1 MINIAI
7 DGPSGAGKSTIAK
20 SIAARKKITYLDTG
34 AMYRAVGLKVYLTN
48 SDMYDENQLSNIL
61 DNLDLDIKYVNGE
74 QKVFLDGKDVSKDI
88 REHHIS
94 KLASDVSAIP
104 ACRLKLVDLQR
115 RIAEKSDCVLDGRD
129 IGTYV
134 LPDANVKIFLTASPE
149 VRATRRYK
157 ELLAK
162 AFKVEPM
169 AMYKAE
175 LRENK
180 FLRGFLDS
188 INAIPVH
195 RGEGDLNAIKTAL
208 TGLKNGKSLLIAP
221 EATRNKNYDGSLL
234 PFKVG
239 AVSLSIKTKTPIR
252 PIYIYHPR
260 NKKGKI
266 KGRTLIFVGEIL
278 DLSQFYGQQQTK
290 ELLSQANERLF
301 EEFCK
306 LKESC
311 QKYLADKKA
320 KKSKR

>member
-157 ELLAK
+157 ELLSKGQKFEYDKVLSDINERDKNDSSRAFAPLKK
-162 AFKVEPM
+162 ADDAVEI
-169 AMYKAE
+169 
-175 LRENK
+175 
-180 FLRGFLDS
+180 DS
-188 INAIPVH
+188 SDMTIEQV
-195 RGEGDLNAIKTAL
+195 
-208 TGLKNGKSLLIAP
+208 IAVI
-221 EATRNKNYDGSLL
+221 D
-234 PFKVG
+234 
-239 AVSLSIKTKTPIR
+239 
-252 PIYIYHPR
+252 
-260 NKKGKI
+260 
-266 KGRTLIFVGEIL
+266 EIL
-278 DLSQFYGQQQTK
+278 SQKGVF
-290 ELLSQANERLF
+290 
-301 EEFCK
+301 
-306 LKESC
+306 
-311 QKYLADKKA
+311 
-320 KKSKR
+320 

>member
-162 AFKVEPM
+162 GQKVEYDKVLSDINERDKNDSSRAFAPLK
-169 AMYKAE
+169 KADDAVDI
-175 LRENK
+175 
-180 FLRGFLDS
+180 DS
-188 INAIPVH
+188 SDMTIEQV
-195 RGEGDLNAIKTAL
+195 
-208 TGLKNGKSLLIAP
+208 IAVI
-221 EATRNKNYDGSLL
+221 D
-234 PFKVG
+234 
-239 AVSLSIKTKTPIR
+239 
-252 PIYIYHPR
+252 
-260 NKKGKI
+260 
-266 KGRTLIFVGEIL
+266 EIL
-278 DLSQFYGQQQTK
+278 SQKGVF
-290 ELLSQANERLF
+290 
-301 EEFCK
+301 
-306 LKESC
+306 
-311 QKYLADKKA
+311 
-320 KKSKR
+320 

>member
-34 AMYRAVGLKVYLTN
+34 AMYRAVGLKVYMTN

-162 AFKVEPM
+162 GQKVEYDKVLSDINERDKNDSSRAFAPLK
-169 AMYKAE
+169 KADDAVE
-175 LRENK
+175 I
-180 FLRGFLDS
+180 DS
-188 INAIPVH
+188 SDMTIEQV
-195 RGEGDLNAIKTAL
+195 
-208 TGLKNGKSLLIAP
+208 IAVI
-221 EATRNKNYDGSLL
+221 D
-234 PFKVG
+234 
-239 AVSLSIKTKTPIR
+239 
-252 PIYIYHPR
+252 
-260 NKKGKI
+260 
-266 KGRTLIFVGEIL
+266 EIL
-278 DLSQFYGQQQTK
+278 SQKGVF
-290 ELLSQANERLF
+290 
-301 EEFCK
+301 
-306 LKESC
+306 
-311 QKYLADKKA
+311 
-320 KKSKR
+320 

>member
-162 AFKVEPM
+162 GQKVEYDKVLSDINERDKNDSSRAFAPLK
-169 AMYKAE
+169 KAD
-175 LRENK
+175 
-180 FLRGFLDS
+180 DS
-188 INAIPVH
+188 VEIDSSDMTIEQV
-195 RGEGDLNAIKTAL
+195 
-208 TGLKNGKSLLIAP
+208 IAVI
-221 EATRNKNYDGSLL
+221 D
-234 PFKVG
+234 
-239 AVSLSIKTKTPIR
+239 
-252 PIYIYHPR
+252 
-260 NKKGKI
+260 
-266 KGRTLIFVGEIL
+266 EIL
-278 DLSQFYGQQQTK
+278 SQKGVF
-290 ELLSQANERLF
+290 
-301 EEFCK
+301 
-306 LKESC
+306 
-311 QKYLADKKA
+311 
-320 KKSKR
+320 

>member
-48 SDMYDENQLSNIL
+48 SDMYDENQLSHIL

-104 ACRLKLVDLQR
+104 ACRLKLVELQR

-157 ELLAK
+157 ELLSK
-162 AFKVEPM
+162 GQKVEYDKVLSDINERDKNDSSRAFAPLK
-169 AMYKAE
+169 KADDAVE
-175 LRENK
+175 I
-180 FLRGFLDS
+180 DS
-188 INAIPVH
+188 SDMTIEQV
-195 RGEGDLNAIKTAL
+195 
-208 TGLKNGKSLLIAP
+208 IAVI
-221 EATRNKNYDGSLL
+221 D
-234 PFKVG
+234 
-239 AVSLSIKTKTPIR
+239 
-252 PIYIYHPR
+252 
-260 NKKGKI
+260 
-266 KGRTLIFVGEIL
+266 EIL
-278 DLSQFYGQQQTK
+278 SQKGVF
-290 ELLSQANERLF
+290 
-301 EEFCK
+301 
-306 LKESC
+306 
-311 QKYLADKKA
+311 
-320 KKSKR
+320 

>member
-149 VRATRRYK
+149 VRSTRRYK

-162 AFKVEPM
+162 GQKVEYDKVLSDINERDKNDSSRAFAPLK
-169 AMYKAE
+169 KADDAVE
-175 LRENK
+175 I
-180 FLRGFLDS
+180 DS
-188 INAIPVH
+188 SDMTIEQV
-195 RGEGDLNAIKTAL
+195 
-208 TGLKNGKSLLIAP
+208 IAVI
-221 EATRNKNYDGSLL
+221 D
-234 PFKVG
+234 
-239 AVSLSIKTKTPIR
+239 
-252 PIYIYHPR
+252 
-260 NKKGKI
+260 
-266 KGRTLIFVGEIL
+266 EIL
-278 DLSQFYGQQQTK
+278 SQKGVF
-290 ELLSQANERLF
+290 
-301 EEFCK
+301 
-306 LKESC
+306 
-311 QKYLADKKA
+311 
-320 KKSKR
+320 

>member
-48 SDMYDENQLSNIL
+48 SDMYDENQLSHIL

-74 QKVFLDGKDVSKDI
+74 QKVFLDGKDVSTDI
-88 REHHIS
+88 RAHHIS

-162 AFKVEPM
+162 GQKVEYDKVLSDINERDKNDSSRAFAPLK
-169 AMYKAE
+169 KADDAVE
-175 LRENK
+175 I
-180 FLRGFLDS
+180 DS
-188 INAIPVH
+188 SDMTIEQV
-195 RGEGDLNAIKTAL
+195 
-208 TGLKNGKSLLIAP
+208 IAVI
-221 EATRNKNYDGSLL
+221 D
-234 PFKVG
+234 
-239 AVSLSIKTKTPIR
+239 
-252 PIYIYHPR
+252 
-260 NKKGKI
+260 
-266 KGRTLIFVGEIL
+266 EIL
-278 DLSQFYGQQQTK
+278 SQKGVF
-290 ELLSQANERLF
+290 
-301 EEFCK
+301 
-306 LKESC
+306 
-311 QKYLADKKA
+311 
-320 KKSKR
+320 